1 MYSDKSD
8 KENDQEH
15 DESDNEVMGKSEESD
30 TDTSERQDDSYIE
43 PEPVEPLKETTYT
56 EQSHEELG
64 EVKVRFSESFGFLI
78 LGNFLMKLNI
88 SFVCHITYFP
98 NREYL
103 CDTYFLLKV
112 ACM

>member
-43 PEPVEPLKETTYT
+43 PEPVEPLKEATYT

-64 EVKVRFSESFGFLI
+64 EV
-78 LGNFLMKLNI
+78 
-88 SFVCHITYFP
+88 TA
-98 NREYL
+98 
-103 CDTYFLLKV
+103 CDGRRFLLSV
-112 ACM
+112 NL

>member
-43 PEPVEPLKETTYT
+43 PEPVEPLKET
-56 EQSHEELG
+56 L
-64 EVKVRFSESFGFLI
+64 V
-78 LGNFLMKLNI
+78 
-88 SFVCHITYFP
+88 
-98 NREYL
+98 
-103 CDTYFLLKV
+103 
-112 ACM
+112 

>member
-43 PEPVEPLKETTYT
+43 PEPVEALKETTYT
-56 EQSHEELG
+56 EQGHEELG
-64 EVKVRFSESFGFLI
+64 EVTACAFQRFLFSMNLQMKVK
-78 LGNFLMKLNI
+78 M
-88 SFVCHITYFP
+88 FVWPIAYFP
-98 NREYL
+98 KRE
-103 CDTYFLLKV
+103 
-112 ACM
+112 

>member
-64 EVKVRFSESFGFLI
+64 EVKVCDLQRFWFSNSWDFSNEIEDTCLTYCSF
-78 LGNFLMKLNI
+78 
-88 SFVCHITYFP
+88 S
-98 NREYL
+98 
-103 CDTYFLLKV
+103 
-112 ACM
+112 

>member
-43 PEPVEPLKETTYT
+43 PEPVEPLKGTTYT

-64 EVKVRFSESFGFLI
+64 EVKVHFQSLWFSNSSE
-78 LGNFLMKLNI
+78 
-88 SFVCHITYFP
+88 FP
-98 NREYL
+98 NEFRYYL
-103 CDTYFLLKV
+103 LDMLFF
-112 ACM
+112 

>member
-64 EVKVRFSESFGFLI
+64 EVKVCDFQRFEVSASWKFSNEIEYIICLAYCLFSKKIFLWDI
-78 LGNFLMKLNI
+78 LF
-88 SFVCHITYFP
+88 
-98 NREYL
+98 
-103 CDTYFLLKV
+103 
-112 ACM
+112 